1 MCRKKETAYRFP
13 LSTDSEN
20 RSRCAAGSKRPA
32 TRNGG
37 EAYWQL
43 LYSPP
48 LTHIYRNWRS
58 PSTFCYIASYPTCFL
73 FLCSCFF
80 LCLLCRLLIK
90 EFTSMSTST
99 APLISFLL
107 FERLKRRETYRRSPF
122 VFVVS
127 FVTRSLIPY
136 GYIYTLDSLVY
147 LVLYYPG
154 WLFRQPTQS
163 WRLISIDH
171 NELILDMVHSNV
183 QFTYPDIYQDV
194 DFWWYGQAAQKWWN
208 HQLIIPPLSNV

>member
-1 MCRKKETAYRFP
+1 MEGCYNTTISIDVMCRKKETAYRFP

-107 FERLKRRETYRRSPF
+107 FQRLKREKRT
-122 VFVVS
+122 VVHLS
-127 FVTRSLIPY
+127 CLSSLLLRDPWY
-136 GYIYTLDSLVY
+136 LMDIYT
-147 LVLYYPG
+147 P
-154 WLFRQPTQS
+154 
-163 WRLISIDH
+163 
-171 NELILDMVHSNV
+171 
-183 QFTYPDIYQDV
+183 
-194 DFWWYGQAAQKWWN
+194 
-208 HQLIIPPLSNV
+208 